1 MDDARPVTVA
11 LVAEPPRRKH
21 RRLLLLALVPAAI
34 TVGVNVR
41 RVRGR
46 RALQHEPA
54 DVGFMYAMHN
64 AMRRDLTR
72 LEASVAAMP
81 EGPYSEG
88 LEAGFEV
95 FRKELMSHHEA
106 EDTDLWRVLRAHLDD
121 RADLAVLDDASE
133 ADAAA
138 VMAEVPPPG
147 RVVIRRVLQP
157 RYAKRQ
163 LWENVAS

>member
-1 MDDARPVTVA
+1 
-11 LVAEPPRRKH
+11 
-21 RRLLLLALVPAAI
+21 
-34 TVGVNVR
+34 
-41 RVRGR
+41 
-46 RALQHEPA
+46 
-54 DVGFMYAMHN
+54 MYAMHN

-95 FRKELMSHHEA
+95 FRKGLMSHHEA

-157 RYAKRQ
+157 RYAKRR